1 MIQDEFGEPF
11 FFTCTPTRV
20 VQGQHLFQNE
30 SSFDGSEVAVGS
42 IKFAST
48 SNQTATVELMIQF
61 KYVKA
66 KDITYVTH
74 LELRMATKSIQAA
87 LEGSLPQ
94 FK

>member
-1 MIQDEFGEPF
+1 M
-11 FFTCTPTRV
+11 
-20 VQGQHLFQNE
+20 
-30 SSFDGSEVAVGS
+30 
-42 IKFAST
+42 
-48 SNQTATVELMIQF
+48 VELMIQF